1 MKGSYLKSASG
12 AYKLI
17 LQQNGNLEIVCKNTS
32 VWSRNTF
39 GSDINSMRFG
49 DFGIIGLRKS
59 SSPWDVWSSIT
70 GWQGSITPDSLI
82 MQHDGN
88 LRAFERE
95 LISNGK
101 RQIFATNSFG
111 KCPAGNIF
119 FAFRLCYAMR
129 KKCPYLELFWS
140 KFSRMLTEYG
150 EVLRI
155 SPYSVRIRKNADEN
169 NSEYGHFL
177 R

>member
-32 VWSRNTF
+32 VWSTNTF
-39 GSDINSMRFG
+39 DSDINSMRF
-49 DFGIIGLRKS
+49 DNLGIIGLRKS
-59 SSPWDVWSSIT
+59 STPWDVWSSMP
-70 GWQGSITPDSLI
+70 GWQGSINPDSLI
-82 MQHDGN
+82 MQDDGD

-95 LISNGK
+95 LISNEK

-111 KCPAGNIF
+111 KCPAGNISF
-119 FAFRLCYAMR
+119 SFRLCYAMR
-129 KKCPYLELFWS
+129 KKYPYSELFWS
-140 KFSRMLTEYG
+140 AFSRMWTEYG
-150 EVLRI
+150 EALRI
-155 SPYSVRIRKNADEN
+155 SPYSVRMRKNADQK